1 MALNLEQQLV
11 FYGSYHHNP
20 VNIGIHITCVPLILV
35 TFLLLVPKIL
45 SVLTTHTH
53 T

>member
-20 VNIGIHITCVPLILV
+20 VNIAIHIACVPLILM
-35 TFLLLVPKIL
+35 TFLLLVATML
-45 SVLTTHTH
+45 LVLIARAHI
-53 T
+53 